1 MLTFAAPTAP
11 VQNRGAELSPG
22 AETGAGAVPAQ
33 DRGAAHDGRTGALH
47 ATYWPCELLNAF
59 TLKMAS
65 LGRCVNTDMMLG
77 HRPYALQQLAAAR
90 ASDDTALSGLAARL
104 QVYFDAAAPDGCKVA
119 AALDDEAVRGE
130 LLLV

>member
-11 VQNRGAELSPG
+11 LQNRDAEPFPAALTEPVPLTAQRREANHGGGA
-22 AETGAGAVPAQ
+22 
-33 DRGAAHDGRTGALH
+33 TGALH

-77 HRPYALQQLAAAR
+77 HRPYALQQLAAAQ
-90 ASDDTALSGLAARL
+90 ASHDTALSGLATRL
-104 QVYFDAAAPDGCKVA
+104 QAYFDAATPDGCKVA
-119 AALDDEAVRGE
+119 AALDD
-130 LLLV
+130 